1 MITLR
6 QITPSL
12 WLTLSLCA
20 VLLLLGCF
28 AAITEPALQFDRTL
42 IAAEQWWR
50 LFSGQFIH
58 YGSYHLFMNVAAL
71 LLVGFILLR
80 NISLFIYL
88 ELLATTLTAVGL
100 GLYINNSELSYYAG
114 LSGVLHGLIVAGLL
128 LTLVET
134 PMFNGLALFA
144 VAGKLLQEQSASF
157 DVNHPLLPVPVA
169 VDAHVYGAL
178 AGLVF
183 GCVILALSLRK
194 KNPIDHTNNWK

>member
-1 MITLR
+1 MITSH

-12 WLTLSLCA
+12 WLTLSLSA
-20 VLLLLGCF
+20 VILVLGGF
-28 AAITEPALQFDRTL
+28 AAATEPALQFDRTL
-42 IAAEQWWR
+42 IAANQWWR

-58 YGSYHLFMNVAAL
+58 YGIYHLLMNVAAL

-80 NISLFIYL
+80 NINLLFYC
-88 ELLATTLTAVGL
+88 ELLAITLTAVGL
-100 GLYINNSELSYYAG
+100 GLYVNNPELSYYAG

-134 PMFNGLALFA
+134 PIFNGLALVA
-144 VAGKLLQEQSASF
+144 VAGKILQEQSASF

-194 KNPIDHTNNWK
+194 KNPD